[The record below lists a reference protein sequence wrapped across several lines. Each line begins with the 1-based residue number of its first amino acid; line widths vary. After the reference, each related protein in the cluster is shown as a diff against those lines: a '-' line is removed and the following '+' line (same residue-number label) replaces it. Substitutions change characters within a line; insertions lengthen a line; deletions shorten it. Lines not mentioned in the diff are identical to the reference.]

1 MNHATRTPA
10 IFRFR
15 PPKQESGFLSAIRN
29 HVSAMA
35 LKGIKVVELA
45 GLAPGP
51 FCGMILA
58 EFGASVIR
66 VDKLETQSLDC
77 LGHGKRSISLN
88 LKSKEGINIFK
99 KLSDRSDVII
109 DTYRRGLKT
118 KMKKQPM
125 KKKIKRLIDDKMRWY
140 LIYSTAVG
148 SLWLIGVMEKLKI
161 GPNELLATNKKLIYA
176 RLTGYGQNGSF
187 ANMAGHDINYLGLSG
202 LLSLFGRYNEKP
214 IPPINLAADFGGG
227 GLMCALGIILALY
240 ERTKSNIG
248 QVIDT
253 SMVEGSA
260 YLGSWLFRSQK
271 MGIWENPR
279 GRNLLDTG
287 SHFYD
292 TYETKD
298 KLFMCVG
305 AIEPQFYEI
314 FLEKLG
320 LSSDEVPQYK
330 NFEENRR
337 KITEI
342 FKTKTQAEWCA
353 IFDGTDACVTPVLNL
368 KDVMLHIHNKQR
380 QTFTIVGD
388 NLFPNPAPRL
398 SRTPGISLGVQRN
411 PQVGENT
418 VQILIELKFQPNEI
432 DYLLSN
438 GIAYQLKHISKF

>member
-1 MNHATRTPA
+1 
-10 IFRFR
+10 
-15 PPKQESGFLSAIRN
+15 
-29 HVSAMA
+29 MA
-35 LKGIKVVELA
+35 LKGIKIVELA

-88 LKSKEGINIFK
+88 LKSEEGINIFK
-99 KLSDRSDVII
+99 KLSDQSDVII
-109 DTYRRGLKT
+109 DTYRR
-118 KMKKQPM
+118 
-125 KKKIKRLIDDKMRWY
+125 
-140 LIYSTAVG
+140 
-148 SLWLIGVMEKLKI
+148 GVMEKLKI
-161 GPNELLATNKKLIYA
+161 GPNELMVTNKKLIYA

-214 IPPINLAADFGGG
+214 TPPINLAADFGGG

-240 ERTKSNIG
+240 ERTQSNVG
-248 QVIDT
+248 QVIDA

-298 KLFMCVG
+298 KLYMCVG
-305 AIEPQFYEI
+305 ALEPQFYKI

-320 LSSDEVPQYK
+320 LSSNEVPQYE
-330 NFEENRR
+330 NFEKNRS

-368 KDVMLHIHNKQR
+368 KDVTLHIHNKQR
-380 QTFTIVGD
+380 QTFTIVED
-388 NLFPNPAPRL
+388 NLIPNPAPRL
-398 SRTPGISLGVQRN
+398 SRTPGISLGNQRN
-411 PQVGENT
+411 PQAGEDT
-418 VQILIELKFQPNEI
+418 VQILTELKFQPNEI
-432 DYLLSN
+432 DHLLSN
-438 GIAYQLKHISKF
+438 GIAYQSQHISKL

>member
-1 MNHATRTPA
+1 
-10 IFRFR
+10 
-15 PPKQESGFLSAIRN
+15 
-29 HVSAMA
+29 MA

-66 VDKLETQSLDC
+66 VDKLATQSLDC

-88 LKSKEGINIFK
+88 LKSEEGINIFK

-109 DTYRRGLKT
+109 DTYRRGL
-118 KMKKQPM
+118 
-125 KKKIKRLIDDKMRWY
+125 
-140 LIYSTAVG
+140 
-148 SLWLIGVMEKLKI
+148 
-161 GPNELLATNKKLIYA
+161 
-176 RLTGYGQNGSF
+176 
-187 ANMAGHDINYLGLSG
+187 
-202 LLSLFGRYNEKP
+202 LSLFGRYNEKP
-214 IPPINLAADFGGG
+214 IPPVNLAADFGGG

-240 ERTKSNIG
+240 ERTKSNVG
-248 QVIDT
+248 QIIDA

-271 MGIWENPR
+271 MGMWENPR
-279 GRNLLDTG
+279 GKNLLDTG

-292 TYETKD
+292 TYQTKD

-320 LSSDEVPQYK
+320 LSSDEVPQYT

-342 FKTKTQAEWCA
+342 FKTKTQAQWCA

-380 QTFTIVGD
+380 QTFTIVED

-398 SRTPGISLGVQRN
+398 SRTPGISLGVKGN
-411 PQVGENT
+411 PQVGEDT
-418 VQILIELKFQPNEI
+418 VQILTELKFQPNEI
-432 DYLLSN
+432 NHLLSN
-438 GIAYQLKHISKF
+438 GIAYQSQHISKL